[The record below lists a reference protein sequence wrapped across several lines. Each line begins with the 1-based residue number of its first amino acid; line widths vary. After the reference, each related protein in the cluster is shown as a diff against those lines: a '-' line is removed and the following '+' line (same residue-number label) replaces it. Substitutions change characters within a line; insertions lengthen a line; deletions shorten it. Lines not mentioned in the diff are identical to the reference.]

1 MQGDPG
7 LETPPDEVYTVLSDQ
22 TVQEFLDKQ
31 TKGMDGPS
39 GAFCATP
46 SANSL
51 AQRGDAACARAGA
64 FDGHFDICRSPPAAV
79 HAHLSWDKCRRIA
92 RRKPVRRNKS
102 WDENR
107 VEDGQSLTIFW
118 NWDF

>member
-1 MQGDPG
+1 MRNRHGIYSLQILVKKLRHDPDGDAG

-39 GAFCATP
+39 
-46 SANSL
+46 
-51 AQRGDAACARAGA
+51 GA

>member
-39 GAFCATP
+39 GA
-46 SANSL
+46 L
-51 AQRGDAACARAGA
+51 
-64 FDGHFDICRSPPAAV
+64 
-79 HAHLSWDKCRRIA
+79 RIA
-92 RRKPVRRNKS
+92 LRHKPCETR
-102 WDENR
+102 
-107 VEDGQSLTIFW
+107 
-118 NWDF
+118 

>member
-1 MQGDPG
+1 M
-7 LETPPDEVYTVLSDQ
+7 LSDQ

-39 GAFCATP
+39 GALRNALRHPPLRNAVTTWRVP
-46 SANSL
+46 
-51 AQRGDAACARAGA
+51 RAGA